1 MARGGGTEGR
11 RALQIGVL
19 DRRDGDVIR
28 SPPTPELDEPKLE
41 QDGKQPTG
49 GRRRKLSERAVQ
61 PGAAAQGAVGADEAG
76 AQREVSIQDIPAIA

>member
-1 MARGGGTEGR
+1 MARGGGPEGR

-19 DRRDGDVIR
+19 DRRDDDAIAIAGID
-28 SPPTPELDEPKLE
+28 LDEAELE
-41 QDGKQPTG
+41 QDGEQTPG

-61 PGAAAQGAVGADEAG
+61 PGATAQRAVGADEAG